1 MLIDR
6 WCHRRL
12 MVRGLH
18 LTDAPG
24 HGPLEPDDGGDA
36 LQLKTLL
43 NRGYRTDL
51 KASGLSVECCA

>member
-1 MLIDR
+1 MARWLHLID
-6 WCHRRL
+6 
-12 MVRGLH
+12 
-18 LTDAPG
+18 APD